1 MNTQL
6 RSLIDTALKLE
17 PLEQLG
23 LIQAISQS
31 LQHNYLSSKSH
42 FGQSQTTHS
51 KPVKNIADLRADFW
65 PSEESADD
73 IIKYT
78 YQQRYEEC
86 LQK

>member
-6 RSLIDTALKLE
+6 HSLIDTALKLE

-31 LQHNYLSSKSH
+31 LQHNYFSSKSH
-42 FGQSQTTHS
+42 FGQSKTTPS
-51 KPVKNIADLRADFW
+51 QPVKNIADFW